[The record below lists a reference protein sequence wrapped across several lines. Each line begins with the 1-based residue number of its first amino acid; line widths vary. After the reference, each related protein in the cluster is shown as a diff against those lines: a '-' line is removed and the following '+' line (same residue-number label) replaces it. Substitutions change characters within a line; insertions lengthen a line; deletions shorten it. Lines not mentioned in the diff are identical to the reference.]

1 MSLKPDNSHLSRPTN
16 NAFQG
21 LRTAQFEDDGERHDG
36 ANLSLPNSVRA
47 LVRDSVAANTRRAY
61 ASDLAH
67 FLNWGGSLPS
77 KPQQIAEYLAS
88 LADTHKPS
96 TIGRRL
102 ASLSKAHASSTET
115 NPCKHELVRAT
126 MKGIRRRLGLNQ
138 RQARPLLR
146 DDLFA
151 ILDRM
156 TERPKDIRDRALLLL
171 GFATAM
177 RRSELVALEV
187 EDIERVERGLLVNV
201 RRSKTDQE
209 GRGRKIAV
217 PFGRTRHCP
226 VKALDDWLTFSQVSS
241 GYIFRGMNRHG
252 QMLPDGIT
260 SEAVSLILKS
270 RLNDAGYETTSF
282 SGHSLRA
289 GFATSAAGANAPTH
303 KIRQTTGHRSEATLA
318 RYVRSVDL
326 FDDPAAARLI

>member
-21 LRTAQFEDDGERHDG
+21 LRTVQFENDGDRHDG
-36 ANLSLPNSVRA
+36 ASLSLPHSVRDF
-47 LVRDSVAANTRRAY
+47 VRDSVAANTRRAY

-77 KPQQIAEYLAS
+77 KPQQVAEYLAS
-88 LADTHKPS
+88 LAETHKPS
-96 TIGRRL
+96 TINRRL

-177 RRSELVALEV
+177 RRSELVALKV

-201 RRSKTDQE
+201 RRSKTDQD
-209 GRGRKIAV
+209 GRGRQIAV

-241 GYIFRGMNRHG
+241 GRIFRGMNRHG

-260 SEAVSLILKS
+260 SEAVSLILKA
-270 RLNDAGYETTSF
+270 RLRIANYDPGYF

-289 GFATSAAGANAPTH
+289 GFVTSAIQARASTL
-303 KIRQTTGHRSEATLA
+303 KVRQTTGHRSEAGMSK
-318 RYVRSVDL
+318 YVRIADL
-326 FDDPAAARLI
+326 FDEPAVARLL

>member
-16 NAFQG
+16 SGFQG

-36 ANLSLPNSVRA
+36 ASLSLPHSVRDF
-47 LVRDSVAANTRRAY
+47 VRDSVAANTRRAY

-77 KPQQIAEYLAS
+77 EPQQIAEYLAS
-88 LADTHKPS
+88 LAETHKPS

-102 ASLSKAHASSTET
+102 ASLSKAHASATEI

-201 RRSKTDQE
+201 RRSKTDQD
-209 GRGRKIAV
+209 GRGRQIAV

-226 VKALDDWLTFSQVSS
+226 VKALDDWLAFSHLSFGPV
-241 GYIFRGMNRHG
+241 FRRINRHG
-252 QMLPDGIT
+252 QVLPDTIT
-260 SEAVSLILKS
+260 GEAISLILKS
-270 RLNDAGYETTSF
+270 RLNDAGYEAVGF
-282 SGHSLRA
+282 SGHSMRS
-289 GFATSAAGANAPTH
+289 GFVTSAAHARAATY
-303 KIRQTTGHRSEATLA
+303 KIRETTGHRSETSLV
-318 RYVRSVDL
+318 RYIRRADL
-326 FDDPAAARLI
+326 FEDAAAALLL

>member
-1 MSLKPDNSHLSRPTN
+1 MSLKPDNSHLSRLTN

-21 LRTAQFEDDGERHDG
+21 FRTAQFEDDGDRHDG
-36 ANLSLPNSVRA
+36 AGLSLPHSVRDF
-47 LVRDSVAANTRRAY
+47 VRDSVAANTRRAY

-88 LADTHKPS
+88 LAETHKPS

-102 ASLSKAHASSTET
+102 ASLSKAHASATET

-201 RRSKTDQE
+201 RRSKTDQG
-209 GRGRKIAV
+209 GRGRQIAV
-217 PFGRTRHCP
+217 PFGRTQHCP
-226 VKALDDWLTFSQVSS
+226 VKALDNWLAFSPLSFGPV
-241 GYIFRGMNRHG
+241 FRRINRHG
-252 QMLPDGIT
+252 QVLSDPIT
-260 SEAVSLILKS
+260 GEAVSLILRS
-270 RLNDAGYETTSF
+270 RLNGAGYHPAGF

-289 GFATSAAGANAPTH
+289 GFATSAANANAPTH
-303 KIRQTTGHRSEATLA
+303 KIRQTTGHRSDISLS
-318 RYVRSVDL
+318 RYIRGTDL
-326 FDDPAAARLI
+326 FQNSAAYWIL